1 MTFAGRKPIF
11 GFTLL
16 EMATSLGCGSFI
28 LAAVIAA
35 GVSLQRSYSAFE
47 GYSTVEGDQLRVLDY
62 IALDCRRATAASVT
76 TTTVSN
82 GAENITVNQLV
93 LTLPAY
99 YSAIDSS
106 AVPNTPV
113 LGSSGVTYGGGSTV
127 TVKYY
132 INYYNASANGSG
144 NVAFFVREVISG
156 ATDHVTPIAR
166 NVASFSVNSIDAAAN
181 GTVSCW
187 IMFFPT
193 FARMPGTGA
202 WWTGQY
208 SPNDHEPGTNIGI
221 DGDWYV
227 INQTAST
234 QSTIGDVYFKSG
246 GVFSKINNVKA
257 TTVYCNTFLRE
268 ADARQT
274 NTNTN

>member
-1 MTFAGRKPIF
+1 MKVRRTIF
-11 GFTLL
+11 GFTLI
-16 EMATSLGCGSFI
+16 EMVTSLGCGSFI

-35 GVSLQRSYSAFE
+35 GVSLQKSYAAFE

-62 IALDCRRATAASVT
+62 IAMDCRRATSANVT

-82 GAENITVNQLV
+82 GAENITVNQLI

-99 YSAIDSS
+99 YSSIDNS

-113 LGSSGVTYGGGSTV
+113 LGASGVTYGGGGTV
-127 TVKYY
+127 TIKYY
-132 INYYNASANGSG
+132 INYYNAAATGSG

-156 ATDHVTPIAR
+156 ANDNVTPIAR
-166 NVASFSVNSIDAAAN
+166 NVASFSVSNIDAAAN

-193 FARMPGTGA
+193 FTRMPGTGA

-208 SPNDHEPGTNIGI
+208 LPNDHAPSGAIGV

-227 INQTAST
+227 INQTASNQAT
-234 QSTIGDVYFKSG
+234 VGDVYFKSEG
-246 GVFSKINNVKA
+246 FYSKINNVKA

-268 ADARQT
+268 ADARQS
-274 NTNTN
+274 NSNN

>member
-1 MTFAGRKPIF
+1 MTFARKKSRVA
-11 GFTLL
+11 FTLI
-16 EMATSLGCGSFI
+16 EMVTSLGCGSFI

-35 GVSLQRSYSAFE
+35 GISLQKSYAAFE

-76 TTTVSN
+76 TTTVNN
-82 GAENITVNQLV
+82 GAENISVNQLV

-113 LGSSGVTYGGGSTV
+113 LGTNGVTYGGGSTV
-127 TVKYY
+127 TIKYY
-132 INYYNASANGSG
+132 INYYNASGNGAG
-144 NVAFFVREVISG
+144 NVAFFVRELVSG
-156 ATDHVTPIAR
+156 ATDHITPIAR
-166 NVASFSVNSIDAAAN
+166 NVASFSVSNIDAAAN

-208 SPNDHEPGTNIGI
+208 SPNDHSPGANIGI

-227 INQTAST
+227 INQTASDQT
-234 QSTIGDVYFKSG
+234 TVGDVYFKSAG
-246 GVFSKINNVKA
+246 LFSKINNVKA

-274 NTNTN
+274 NTN

>member
-1 MTFAGRKPIF
+1 MTCRNKTTIF
-11 GFTLL
+11 GFTLI
-16 EMATSLGCGSFI
+16 EMVTSLGCGSFI
-28 LAAVIAA
+28 LAAIVAA
-35 GVSLQRSYSAFE
+35 GVSLQRSYAAFE

-62 IALDCRRATAASVT
+62 IAMDCRRATSASVT

-82 GAENITVNQLV
+82 GAENITVNQLI

-99 YSAIDSS
+99 YSATDNT

-113 LGSSGVTYGGGSTV
+113 LGTGGVTYGGGSTV
-127 TVKYY
+127 TIKYY
-132 INYYNASANGSG
+132 IKYYNASANASG
-144 NVAFFVREVISG
+144 NVAFFVRDVAG
-156 ATDHVTPIAR
+156 NVTPIAR
-166 NVASFSVNSIDAAAN
+166 NVASFSVSNIDAATN
-181 GTVSCW
+181 GTVNCW

-208 SPNDHEPGTNIGI
+208 SPNDHAPDNGVGL

-227 INQTAST
+227 INQTASN
-234 QSTIGDVYFKSG
+234 QSIVGDVYLKSG
-246 GVFSKINNVKA
+246 GAYTKINNVKA

-274 NTNTN
+274 NSN

>member
-1 MTFAGRKPIF
+1 MLKSRTTIL
-11 GFTLL
+11 GFTLI
-16 EMATSLGCGSFI
+16 EMVTSLGCGSFI
-28 LAAVIAA
+28 LAAVIAT

-62 IALDCRRATAASVT
+62 IALDCRRATSASVT
-76 TTTVSN
+76 TTTVNN

-93 LTLPAY
+93 LSLPAY
-99 YSAIDSS
+99 YSSIDSS

-113 LGSSGVTYGGGSTV
+113 LGTSGVTYGGGNTV
-127 TVKYY
+127 TIKYY

-166 NVASFSVNSIDAAAN
+166 NVASFSVSNIDAATN
-181 GTVSCW
+181 GTVNCW

-208 SPNDHEPGTNIGI
+208 SPNDHAPGTNIGI

-227 INQTAST
+227 INQTASDQT
-234 QSTIGDVYFKSG
+234 TIGDVYFKSAG
-246 GVFSKINNVKA
+246 LYAKINNVKA

-274 NTNTN
+274 NTN